1 MESSRSQALVSS
13 DWLNE
18 RCVALTGRLVSMTRP
33 EAAQLIRACGGVYS
47 SRVGPNVSLVVIGQA
62 GLPLA
67 SSGKLNRNL
76 SRARR
81 LNESGQHIEILSEE
95 EFLDRCGVDAGND
108 GVHRR
113 FTASQVARLLG
124 IPLPQ
129 LRHWTRIGLISAVHR
144 THSVAYYDFSQVSIA
159 KRLLRLTRSGVRPA
173 QLRKSLRQLAAWM
186 PDMQVPLE
194 QLQLLQDSRRLMVR
208 MQAGQLAEPTGQLNM
223 DFSDQQG
230 DAPAESVHQ
239 HLSVHS
245 ADNWF
250 DRGCRFEENEQFA
263 EAASAYRQA
272 LLAGGPT
279 PELCFNLANV
289 LYQLG
294 KKPEASERYRQAVE
308 LEPSFVEAWNN
319 LGTVLAEL
327 KQCDEAIAALQRA
340 IELDPQYADSYF
352 NRADC
357 LDENDRREEA
367 IEYWRVYAQ
376 LDPNSHWGTY
386 AQEKAATENRS
397 RQDR

>member
-1 MESSRSQALVSS
+1 LS
-13 DWLNE
+13 
-18 RCVALTGRLVSMTRP
+18 
-33 EAAQLIRACGGVYS
+33 EA
-47 SRVGPNVSLVVIGQA
+47 GQ
-62 GLPLA
+62 
-67 SSGKLNRNL
+67 
-76 SRARR
+76 
-81 LNESGQHIEILSEE
+81 QIDILSEE
-95 EFLDRCGVDAGND
+95 EFLDRCGVDAGHD

-113 FTASQVARLLG
+113 FTASQVARLLD

-129 LRHWTRIGLISAVHR
+129 LRHWTRIGLIHAVHR
-144 THSVAYYDFSQVSIA
+144 THSVSYYDFSQVSIA

-186 PDMQVPLE
+186 PDVQVALE

-208 MQAGQLAEPTGQLNM
+208 MRAGQLAEPTGQLNM
-223 DFSDQQG
+223 EFTEQTS
-230 DAPAESVHQ
+230 DAPAEAHAP

-250 DRGCRFEENEQFA
+250 DRGCQFEENEQFA

-308 LEPSFVEAWNN
+308 LEPNFVEAWNN
-319 LGTVLAEL
+319 LGTILAEL
-327 KQCDEAIAALQRA
+327 KQCDDAVVALQRA
-340 IELDPQYADSYF
+340 VELDPQYADSYY
-352 NRADC
+352 NLADC
-357 LDENDRREEA
+357 LDENDRPDEA
-367 IEYWRVYAQ
+367 IEYWRMYAE
-376 LDPNSHWGTY
+376 LDPHSHWGAY
-386 AQEKAATENRS
+386 AQQKAAGENPR
-397 RQDR
+397 RKEQQKDPRWA